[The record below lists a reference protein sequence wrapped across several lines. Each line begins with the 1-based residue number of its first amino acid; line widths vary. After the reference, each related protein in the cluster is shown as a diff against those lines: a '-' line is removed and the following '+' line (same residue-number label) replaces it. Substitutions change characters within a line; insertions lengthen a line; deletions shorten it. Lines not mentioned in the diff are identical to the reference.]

1 MVQFECQQIG
11 AYLTEVE
18 TEDEN
23 TWLTTTFL
31 PAAAITGTGF
41 FEKHYKKMFLRQ
53 CYQIYIKSTMWH
65 WLN

>member
-1 MVQFECQQIG
+1 MLQFECQQIV

-31 PAAAITGTGF
+31 PPADILGTIFQKALQENAIYT
-41 FEKHYKKMFLRQ
+41 FL
-53 CYQIYIKSTMWH
+53 I
-65 WLN
+65 